1 MTLNV
6 LVWTAVTLLA
16 LYYVIRLTIEAAIF
30 RVIRRAPSEL
40 LTEKIAQLLH
50 DILMAEV
57 FVEAGAHS
65 GEVRLCRRLC
75 AIISAGISM
84 ERDGP
89 KLETE

>member
-1 MTLNV
+1 
-6 LVWTAVTLLA
+6 
-16 LYYVIRLTIEAAIF
+16 
-30 RVIRRAPSEL
+30 L